1 MESTQTTVDPVL
13 VAVIG
18 NRLDAITKDIGNA
31 MLRTSRSPIFSE
43 ARDFV
48 TAIFD
53 GEARLIAQTAYIP
66 VIAGTTPHALRS
78 IAETFDGDVNPGD
91 VFILNDPYRG
101 NNHAPDVTIARP
113 VFWNDELR
121 FWTMGKGHHADTGG
135 GGSGVVGYNPTARDC
150 WEEAIRIPPA
160 KLIDGG
166 KLRKDLWDLILSNVR
181 IPFLVEGDLSCQI
194 GATAIGERGLIE
206 MLDKFGGDTVAAAID
221 ELVAASERHTRAEIA
236 KIPDGAYSAERAI
249 DNDGIDF
256 DHMPTIRLTVK
267 VHGDEITFDFS
278 ESDPQTAGFVNSTYA
293 NTTAS
298 AHLAF
303 FAAIDPAIR
312 YNEGAVAPVDVVAP
326 EGLVVNPAAPAPTT
340 ACTVATCETITEA
353 VWIALSEAIPGQVQ
367 SAWARWFGPA
377 IMGFNPRT
385 GRPFADLLFL
395 GKGGGGATEGY
406 DGWDHVGTVVCLGG
420 LRSPD
425 PELHEMVDPFEV
437 LEYEYLTDSAGA
449 GEWRGG
455 LGVVYR
461 WRNLAD
467 GVGAVFYGSGG
478 EDETAPV
485 GLLGGDGAPKHRLTI
500 ERPDASKESIVA
512 NKYYAM
518 NTGDYI
524 ETYCSGG
531 GGFGDARRRPVEKV
545 VRDVRDGVVSVQA
558 ARESYGVAIDPQT
571 LEVDEAETGRLR
583 AGA

>member
-1 MESTQTTVDPVL
+1 MAQGTVKVDPVL

-18 NRLDAITKDIGNA
+18 NRLDAITKDIGHA

-53 GEARLIAQTAYIP
+53 GEGRLVAQTAYIP
-66 VIAGTTPHALRS
+66 VIAGTTPHALAS
-78 IAETFDGDVNPGD
+78 IREAFEGDINPGD

-101 NNHAPDVTIARP
+101 NNHAPDISIARP

-121 FWTMGKGHHADTGG
+121 FWAMGKGHHADVGG
-135 GGSGVVGYNPTARDC
+135 GGNSVVGYNPTARDA
-150 WEEAIRIPPA
+150 WEESLRIPPA
-160 KLIDGG
+160 KLVDGG
-166 KLRKDLWDLILSNVR
+166 KLRQDLWELILTNVR

-194 GATAIGERGLIE
+194 GATAIGERGLIGL
-206 MLDKFGGDTVAAAID
+206 LDKFGGDTVTAAID
-221 ELVAASERHTRAEIA
+221 ELVIASERHTRSEIA
-236 KIPDGAYSAERAI
+236 KIPDGEYSAERLL

-256 DHMPTIRLTVK
+256 DHMPAIRLTIK
-267 VHGDEITFDFS
+267 VTGDEIAFDFS
-278 ESDPQTAGFVNSTYA
+278 ESDPQTQGFVNSTYA

-312 YNEGAVAPVDVVAP
+312 YNEGAIKPIDVIAP
-326 EGLVVNPAAPAPTT
+326 EGLVVNPLAPAPTT

-353 VWIALSEAIPGQVQ
+353 VWIALSQAVPSQVQ
-367 SAWARWFGPA
+367 ASWGRWLGPA
-377 IMGFNPRT
+377 IMGMNPRT

-425 PELHEMVDPFEV
+425 PELHEMVDPFHV

-455 LGVVYR
+455 LGVTYR
-461 WRNLAD
+461 WKVLAD
-467 GVGAVFYGSGG
+467 GVSAVFYGSGG
-478 EDETAPV
+478 KDETAPN
-485 GLLGGDGAPKHRLTI
+485 GLLGGDTAPRHRLTL
-500 ERPDASKESIVA
+500 ERPDAGQEDIVA
-512 NKYYAM
+512 NVFYAL
-518 NTGDYI
+518 NTGDSI

-531 GGFGDARRRPVEKV
+531 GGFGDARRRPAGKV
-545 VRDVRDGVVSVQA
+545 ARDVEDGVVSVEA
-558 ARESYGVAIDPQT
+558 ARERYGVVVDPAT
-571 LEVDEAETGRLR
+571 FEVDQAETERLR
-583 AGA
+583 GGA